1 MILCYYQY
9 NLSDKISMRTTMN
22 KKTEITITHKTS
34 GSKTMALDAFHAL
47 MSENFRQSLW
57 AEGIKYEKSSWQ
69 RVDRRML
76 AKKSGRKR
84 LATLHK

>member
-1 MILCYYQY
+1 
-9 NLSDKISMRTTMN
+9 MRTTMKH
-22 KKTEITITHKTS
+22 KKTEITITRKTC

-57 AEGIKYEKSSWQ
+57 AEGIKYDKSSWE
-69 RVDRRML
+69 RVDQRML
-76 AKKSGRKR
+76 AKKSGLKY

>member
-1 MILCYYQY
+1 M
-9 NLSDKISMRTTMN
+9 KH
-22 KKTEITITHKTS
+22 KKTEITVTPC

-57 AEGIKYEKSSWQ
+57 AEGIKYDKSSWE
-69 RVDRRML
+69 RVDQRML
-76 AKKSGRKR
+76 AKKSGLKH